1 MADTKEWF
9 VRTEDGKVY
18 GPAGIENLVA
28 WARDGRIGPSSF
40 VSKDRIAW
48 TPAQMMACLEMHWL
62 VEMEPGKVFGP
73 FNREAVSELCR
84 GGSIPATAKLYRLHA
99 LPIDQDPPPVEKI
112 VEKEVI
118 KEVRVEVPVEK
129 IVEKEVIKEVR
140 VEVPVEKIVER
151 EVIKEV
157 RVEVPVEKIVEVEKV
172 VETEP
177 PARTELVV
185 PEVVEPSGERPP
197 VNPPGSLF
205 GNVGR
210 DRLAALEAAARRE
223 LASAKGRG
231 FGFSGKLFGRK

>member
-84 GGSIPATAKLYRLHA
+84 GGSIPATAKLYRLHE

-140 VEVPVEKIVER
+140 VEVPVEKIVE
-151 EVIKEV
+151 
-157 RVEVPVEKIVEVEKV
+157 VEKV

-185 PEVVEPSGERPP
+185 PEVVEPSGDRPP